1 MARLFRK
8 DGVGLRK
15 NCLVVDDMYKELKRQ
30 LISGILSSPIIYIP
44 HFHYELID
52 EVLSDIINPKS
63 GRNVLG
69 LHERDICEFDMN
81 LGVVDFITKT
91 PLDSLDNITWEGLRD
106 FLLEGE
112 LFELE
117 DKKIFLIKSADK
129 LFDDK
134 STQAMLQLFTQKYER
149 GCYDSLITIILI
161 SSIPIT
167 ELPTGLDR
175 IVTIIEPKAP
185 DEEEIIDYLKTQDIK
200 ISKYYEGTKDEERIR
215 KDFVRTLQGLHMY
228 EMKQI
233 VCSVIKC
240 TKTVSDQTIALAL
253 EEKKQI
259 VRKSGIVEVIDPDVT
274 LKDVGGLEKLK
285 KDLELKK
292 MIFQHLNRAEE
303 CKIQLPKGI
312 LIIGMPGCG
321 KTMIAKSI
329 ASLFGVSLLRLD
341 INRLMGKYV
350 GESEHNLRKALET
363 AEAAH
368 PCVLW
373 IDEIEKAFAG
383 SNGGSSD
390 GDSLVV
396 RLMGHFLTWMQ
407 ERKKAVYVVATA
419 NDAMRSEFMRKGRF
433 DEVYFVDF
441 PNEEERIDILTKK
454 LNEYSNVSKFDFSD
468 MKKDGQFSLTVLKEI
483 SEKMKAKD
491 NKDGGFSGAEINAM
505 VNAVMEKKFVEYM
518 QNEIQM
524 KESAPKTVIVK
535 KQDFLYEIEA
545 MQNSVLCN
553 QKPQNQEQN
562 SKLSQIER
570 IRELHKTYGFPSA
583 SK

>member
-1 MARLFRK
+1 
-8 DGVGLRK
+8 
-15 NCLVVDDMYKELKRQ
+15 MYSELKRQ
-30 LISGILSSPIIYIP
+30 LLSGISSFPIIYIP

-52 EVLSDIINPKS
+52 EVLLDIVRPKS
-63 GRNVLG
+63 GRNMLG
-69 LHERDICEFDMN
+69 LNAHDICEFDIP
-81 LGVVDFITKT
+81 LGIVDFVTKK

-106 FLLEGE
+106 FLLEEE

-117 DKKIFLIKSADK
+117 NKKIFLIKSADK
-129 LFDDK
+129 LCDDK
-134 STQAMLQLFTQKYER
+134 STQAMLQLFAQKYER
-149 GCYDSLITIILI
+149 GCYDPLITIILI
-161 SSIPIT
+161 SSIPVS
-167 ELPTGLDR
+167 ELPVGLDR
-175 IVTIIEPKAP
+175 IVTIIEPLAP
-185 DEEEIIDYLKTQDIK
+185 DEEEIVDYLNKQGVK
-200 ISKYYEGTKDEERIR
+200 VSKHYEGTKEGERIR

-233 VCSVIKC
+233 VRSVIER
-240 TKTVSDQTIALAL
+240 TRVVSEQAIALAL

-259 VRKSGIVEVIDPDVT
+259 VRKSGIIEVIDPDVT
-274 LKDVGGLEKLK
+274 LKNVGGLEKLK
-285 KDLELKK
+285 DDLELKK
-292 MIFQHLNRAEE
+292 MIFQNLNRAEE
-303 CKIQLPKGI
+303 CKIQIPKGI

-321 KTMIAKSI
+321 KTMIAKSV

-350 GESEHNLRKALET
+350 GESEQNLRKALET

-407 ERKKAVYVVATA
+407 ERRKAVYVVATA

-441 PNEEERIDILTKK
+441 PNEEERIDILIKK
-454 LNEYSNVSKFDFSD
+454 LNEYSNVSKFDFSEI
-468 MKKDGQFSLTVLKEI
+468 KKEGQFSHTVLKEI

-491 NKDGGFSGAEINAM
+491 NNKGGFSGAEINAM

-518 QNEIQM
+518 QNEERL
-524 KESAPKTVIVK
+524 KENAPETAVVK
-535 KQDFLYEIEA
+535 KQDFLNEIKL
-545 MQNSVLCN
+545 MQDSVLCN
-553 QKPQNQEQN
+553 QKPQNQEQKN
-562 SKLSQIER
+562 KLSQIER
-570 IRELHKTYGFPSA
+570 IRELHKVYGFPSA
-583 SK
+583 SKEDKK

>member
-1 MARLFRK
+1 
-8 DGVGLRK
+8 
-15 NCLVVDDMYKELKRQ
+15 MYSELKRQ
-30 LISGILSSPIIYIP
+30 LLSGISSSPIIYIP

-52 EVLSDIINPKS
+52 EVLLDIVSPKS
-63 GRNVLG
+63 GRNMLG
-69 LHERDICEFDMN
+69 LHAHDICEFN
-81 LGVVDFITKT
+81 IPLGVVDFATKK

-106 FLLEGE
+106 FLLEEE

-117 DKKIFLIKSADK
+117 NKKIFLIKSADK
-129 LFDDK
+129 LCDDK
-134 STQAMLQLFTQKYER
+134 STQAMLQLFAQKYER
-149 GCYDSLITIILI
+149 GCYDPLITIILI
-161 SSIPIT
+161 SSIPVT
-167 ELPTGLDR
+167 ELPVGLDR
-175 IVTIIEPKAP
+175 IVTIIEPLAP
-185 DEEEIIDYLKTQDIK
+185 DEEEIVDYLNKQGVK
-200 ISKYYEGTKDEERIR
+200 VSKHYEGTKEGERIR

-233 VCSVIKC
+233 VRSVIER
-240 TKTVSDQTIALAL
+240 TRVVSEQAIALAL

-259 VRKSGIVEVIDPDVT
+259 VRKSGIIEVIDPDVT
-274 LKDVGGLEKLK
+274 LKNVGGLEKLK
-285 KDLELKK
+285 ADLELKK
-292 MIFQHLNRAEE
+292 MIFQNLNRAEE
-303 CKIQLPKGI
+303 CKIQIPKGI

-454 LNEYSNVSKFDFSD
+454 LNEYSNVSKFDFSEIE
-468 MKKDGQFSLTVLKEI
+468 KDGQFSRTALKKI

-491 NKDGGFSGAEINAM
+491 NNKGGFSGAEINAM

-518 QNEIQM
+518 QNEERL
-524 KESAPKTVIVK
+524 KENAPETVAVK
-535 KQDFLYEIEA
+535 KQDFLNEIKS
-545 MQNSVLCN
+545 MQDSVLCN
-553 QKPQNQEQN
+553 QKPQNQEQKN
-562 SKLSQIER
+562 KLSQIER
-570 IRELHKTYGFPSA
+570 IRELHKVYGFPSA
-583 SK
+583 SKEDKK

>member
-1 MARLFRK
+1 
-8 DGVGLRK
+8 
-15 NCLVVDDMYKELKRQ
+15 MYKELKRQ

-134 STQAMLQLFTQKYER
+134 STQAMLQLFAQKYER

-233 VCSVIKC
+233 VRSVIKC

-303 CKIQLPKGI
+303 CQIQLPKGI

-390 GDSLVV
+390 GDSLVI

-419 NDAMRSEFMRKGRF
+419 NDAMRSEFIRKGRF

-441 PNEEERIDILTKK
+441 PNEEERIDILIKK
-454 LNEYSNVSKFDFSD
+454 LNEYSNVSKFDFSEIE
-468 MKKDGQFSLTVLKEI
+468 KDGQFSHTALKEI

-491 NKDGGFSGAEINAM
+491 NNKGGFSGAEINAM

-518 QNEIQM
+518 QNEERL
-524 KESAPKTVIVK
+524 KENAPETVAVK
-535 KQDFLYEIEA
+535 KQDFLNEIKS
-545 MQNSVLCN
+545 MQDSVLCN

>member
-1 MARLFRK
+1 
-8 DGVGLRK
+8 
-15 NCLVVDDMYKELKRQ
+15 MYSELKRQ
-30 LISGILSSPIIYIP
+30 LLSGISSSPIIYIP

-52 EVLSDIINPKS
+52 EVLLDIVSPKS
-63 GRNVLG
+63 GRNMLG
-69 LHERDICEFDMN
+69 LHAHDICEFN
-81 LGVVDFITKT
+81 IPLGVVDFATKK

-106 FLLEGE
+106 FLLEEE

-117 DKKIFLIKSADK
+117 NKKIFLIKSADK
-129 LFDDK
+129 LCDDK
-134 STQAMLQLFTQKYER
+134 STQAMLQLFAQKYER
-149 GCYDSLITIILI
+149 GCYDPLVTIILI
-161 SSIPIT
+161 SSIPVT
-167 ELPTGLDR
+167 ELPVGLDR
-175 IVTIIEPKAP
+175 IVTIIEPLAP
-185 DEEEIIDYLKTQDIK
+185 DEEEIVDYLNKQGVK
-200 ISKYYEGTKDEERIR
+200 VSKHYEGTKEGERIR

-233 VCSVIKC
+233 VRSVIER
-240 TKTVSDQTIALAL
+240 TRVVSEQTIALAL

-259 VRKSGIVEVIDPDVT
+259 VRKSGIIEVIDPDVT
-274 LKDVGGLEKLK
+274 LKNVGGLEKLK
-285 KDLELKK
+285 ADLELKK
-292 MIFQHLNRAEE
+292 MIFQNLNRAEE
-303 CKIQLPKGI
+303 CKIQIPKGI

-491 NKDGGFSGAEINAM
+491 NNKGGFSGAEINAM

-518 QNEIQM
+518 KNEEQL
-524 KESAPKTVIVK
+524 KENAPETVVVK